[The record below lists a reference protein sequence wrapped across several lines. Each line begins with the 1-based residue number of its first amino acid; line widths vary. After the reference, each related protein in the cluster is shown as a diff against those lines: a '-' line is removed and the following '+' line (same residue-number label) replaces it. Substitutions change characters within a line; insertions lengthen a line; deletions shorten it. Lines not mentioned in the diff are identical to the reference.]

1 MKEKELLAALCGDNE
16 LISREMAWTELYR
29 QSHDRIVGCLTAKFS
44 SLNCNDIE
52 SIYTDASLE
61 LMQNIRE
68 GKFSTEGKTNAV
80 GYLYVICFRRAIRE
94 TKRVAMEQKKFDSI
108 DEADVSGRIFS
119 PSADRAASEK
129 EDSLR
134 FAADLLRRALESLPE
149 SCRMM
154 FRMFYWDKLSMQQ
167 IAAALGLKNDK
178 TAKTTKNR
186 CMNKYTDIAKKLMG
200 NDADAEDMIR
210 EAVERDC
217 LTSLFSELRDNTL
230 ASAAC
235 DENGK
240 RLKADDADWS
250 AQIDFDALDS
260 EV

>member
-1 MKEKELLAALCGDNE
+1 MKEYELLAALCGDNE
-16 LISREMAWTELYR
+16 LISREMAWAELYR
-29 QSHDRIVGCLTAKFS
+29 QSHDRIVGCLAAKFS
-44 SLNCNDIE
+44 SLSLEDIE

-94 TKRVAMEQKKFDSI
+94 TRRTAAERKKFSSI
-108 DEADVSGRIFS
+108 DDVGVSEGIFS
-119 PSADRAASEK
+119 PAADRTTADK
-129 EDSLR
+129 ENSLR

-154 FRMFYWDKLSMQQ
+154 LRMFFWDKLTMQQ
-167 IAAALGLKNDK
+167 IAAALGLKNDN

-186 CMNKYTDIAKKLMG
+186 CMNKYIDIARKLMG
-200 NDADAEDMIR
+200 NDIDAEEMIR
-210 EAVERDC
+210 ETVERDC
-217 LTSLFSELRDNTL
+217 LTSLFSELRDNSL

-235 DENGK
+235 NEDGD
-240 RLKADDADWS
+240 RLRLDDADWS
-250 AQIDFDALDS
+250 AGIDFDALDS
-260 EV
+260 EI